1 MVIKREAE
9 RNEEA
14 NGKEG
19 EDEEGKGK
27 SKGRRWRGSKE
38 TSTEDVSFLITWSSS
53 YFHLSCL
60 HLKLDYSSLGR
71 MLFKFHQDDI
81 LVTLLGKY
89 RMFSIIFFA
98 I

>member
-9 RNEEA
+9 RNEEE
-14 NGKEG
+14 NGKES

-27 SKGRRWRGSKE
+27 SKGKE
-38 TSTEDVSFLITWSSS
+38 KEGREKISAEDVSFLITWSSS

-60 HLKLDYSSLGR
+60 HSKLDYSSLGR

-89 RMFSIIFFA
+89 SMF
-98 I
+98 